1 MDTSA
6 IFIKKIKIGGSI
18 SSDSSLIDRRDI
30 PSVYFN
36 FKEDSVMNE
45 LVKINF
51 EGDHPTVSGR
61 DLHLALGIETRYNDW
76 FRRMC
81 DYGFSDGTDFY
92 SILSKTQD
100 GGRPATDHMLS
111 IDMAKQLCMIQR
123 TDIGRKFREYFIKVE
138 QAWNTPEAVMAR
150 ALQLADSQL
159 KVLRQENLEL
169 SDRIAIQNQQI
180 LEMKPKASYYD
191 IVLNCK
197 DLLSM
202 RAIAKDYG
210 KSAQW
215 MNNFLHELGVQ
226 FKQSDIW
233 LLYQKY
239 AEEGYTSTKTHN
251 YLGTDGENH
260 SKVHTYWTQ
269 KGRLFIYDLMKQNG
283 IYPLIEQEA
292 DHE

>member
-1 MDTSA
+1 M
-6 IFIKKIKIGGSI
+6 KELIKIDYNSE
-18 SSDSSLIDRRDI
+18 R
-30 PSVYFN
+30 
-36 FKEDSVMNE
+36 
-45 LVKINF
+45 
-51 EGDHPTVSGR
+51 PTVNGR
-61 DLHLALGIETRYNDW
+61 ELHESLQIKTAYKDW
-76 FRRMC
+76 FPRMC
-81 DYGFSDGTDFY
+81 EYGFEEGKDFC
-92 SILSKTQD
+92 SILSEST
-100 GGRPATDHMLS
+100 GGRPATNHQLT

-123 TDIGRKFREYFIKVE
+123 TELGQMFRKYFIQIEE
-138 QAWNTPEAVMAR
+138 QWNSPEAVMAR
-150 ALQLADSQL
+150 ALQFANKRLVAVE
-159 KVLRQENLEL
+159 KENLKL
-169 SDRIAIQNQQI
+169 LNTVALQSQQI
-180 LEMKPKASYYD
+180 SEMKPKVSYYD
-191 IVLNCK
+191 IVLDCK

-215 MNNFLHELGVQ
+215 MNNFLHDLGVQ

-251 YLGTDGENH
+251 YLGTDGANH

-292 DHE
+292 QDE